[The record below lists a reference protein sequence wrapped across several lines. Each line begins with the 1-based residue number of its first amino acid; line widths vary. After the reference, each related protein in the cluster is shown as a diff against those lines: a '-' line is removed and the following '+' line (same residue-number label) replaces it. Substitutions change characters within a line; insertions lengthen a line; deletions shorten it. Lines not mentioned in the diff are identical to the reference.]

1 MRRYHSNVIFQGLR
15 NAQTFPNSAT
25 TYPMPTHQ
33 IIQMKTGEM
42 LSIAF
47 SVPKNPASSSSANSA
62 TDAARTTA
70 PAILLVRTAPSA
82 GTRRRSKVG

>member
-1 MRRYHSNVIFQGLR
+1 
-15 NAQTFPNSAT
+15 
-25 TYPMPTHQ
+25 MPTHQ

-42 LSIAF
+42 LSIAL
-47 SVPKNPASSSSANSA
+47 SVPKNPANSSSANSA

-70 PAILLVRTAPSA
+70 PAIRLVMTAPSA